1 MSHLK
6 MLGSSGLGLVLGVIV
21 IGASVFAQDGI
32 HTVIGEL
39 LKYQVGGFLV
49 RDANGRDVHIEV
61 SEITKMNPAPLVGDK
76 IEAEIAA
83 NGIAMVITK
92 LNSPRK
98 KGASRPSPSI
108 AIQSNA
114 DQSEADEN
122 LRYRI
127 EERLRT
133 DGRIDWEVLGV
144 QVNSGEVTL
153 YGEVQTNEQKGL
165 ASLIATTVPGVVG
178 ITDSIIVDPGPYTQ
192 DHGLQ
197 KAIWA
202 SMRSV
207 DALRQQTNRLRVQV
221 NHQVATLSGSV
232 EQSLQKKAAEKAAQS
247 VAGVQKVINT
257 IQVRHLKPVG
267 EREKMRQ
274 QGIEQVP

>member
-6 MLGSSGLGLVLGVIV
+6 MLGSNALGIVLGVIV
-21 IGASVFAQDGI
+21 AGASAFAQDGI

-39 LKYQVGGFLV
+39 LEYQVGGFLV
-49 RDANGRDVHIEV
+49 RDANGRNVRIDV
-61 SEITKMNPAPLVGDK
+61 SEETRMNLFPLVGDQ

-83 NGIAMVITK
+83 NGIAIAITE
-92 LNSPRK
+92 LNSPRN
-98 KGASRPSPSI
+98 KGASQPSPTI
-108 AIQSNA
+108 ARESNP

-127 EERLRT
+127 EERLRE

-144 QVNSGEVTL
+144 EVNRGQVTL
-153 YGEVQTNEQKGL
+153 YGKVQTEDQKGL

-178 ITDSIIVDPGPYTQ
+178 ITNSIIVESGPYSK

-197 KAIWA
+197 KAIWT
-202 SMRSV
+202 SLRSV
-207 DALRQQTNRLRVQV
+207 DALRQQTNRLKVQV
-221 NHQVATLSGSV
+221 KNQVATLSGSV
-232 EQSLQKKAAEKAAQS
+232 EQSLQKEAAEKAAKS
-247 VAGVQKVINT
+247 VAGVQKVINM
-257 IQVRHLKPVG
+257 IQVRHTG
-267 EREKMRQ
+267 SIGGRATMRQ

>member
-6 MLGSSGLGLVLGVIV
+6 MLGSNALGMVLGVI
-21 IGASVFAQDGI
+21 ITGASVFAQDGI

-61 SEITKMNPAPLVGDK
+61 SQETKMNPAPLVGDQ

-83 NGIAMVITK
+83 NGTAMAITK
-92 LNSPRK
+92 LNSSRNE
-98 KGASRPSPSI
+98 GASQPSATI
-108 AIQSNA
+108 AIESNA

-127 EERLRT
+127 EERFRT
-133 DGRIDWEVLGV
+133 DDRLDWEVLDV
-144 QVNSGEVTL
+144 QVTRGEVTL
-153 YGEVQTNEQKGL
+153 YGEVQTEDQKGL

-178 ITDSIIVDPGPYTQ
+178 IRDSIIVEPGPYTT

-197 KAIWA
+197 KAIWTNL
-202 SMRSV
+202 RSV
-207 DALRQQTNRLRVQV
+207 DALRQQTNRLKVQV
-221 NHQVATLSGSV
+221 KNQVATLSGSV
-232 EQSLQKKAAEKAAQS
+232 EQSLQKEAAMKAAEA
-247 VAGVQKVINT
+247 VAGVQKVINV
-257 IQVRHLKPVG
+257 IQVRHLDAVG
-267 EREKMRQ
+267 EREKLRQ
-274 QGIEQVP
+274 HGIEQVP